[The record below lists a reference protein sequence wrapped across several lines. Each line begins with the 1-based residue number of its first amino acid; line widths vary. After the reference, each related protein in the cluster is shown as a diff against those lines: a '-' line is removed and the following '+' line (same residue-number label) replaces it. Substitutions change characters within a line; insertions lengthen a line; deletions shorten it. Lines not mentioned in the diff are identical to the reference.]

1 MQQREIRTLVSNSTV
16 ELKRDLNKK
25 PQNET
30 AHKTY
35 KVLNI
40 SRGGL
45 CFECSTEEFELNEVI
60 KLDLIIDK
68 HSIHKASGRV
78 CYCNSCSDDKPA
90 AYGLSFLDKFIDT
103 DILRGN
109 SH

>member
-1 MQQREIRTLVSNSTV
+1 MQQREIRALVNNSSVQLARSSGIPTQK
-16 ELKRDLNKK
+16 E
-25 PQNET
+25 
-30 AHKTY
+30 Y

-45 CFECSTEEFELNEVI
+45 CFESETEDFLLNEVI
-60 KLDLIIDK
+60 KINLIIDK
-68 HSIHKASGRV
+68 HSIHKANGRV
-78 CYCNSCSDDKPA
+78 CYCNNCSEKNAA

-109 SH
+109 IS

>member
-1 MQQREIRTLVSNSTV
+1 MQKREIRTLVNNSCVQLERASNKQTKH
-16 ELKRDLNKK
+16 E
-25 PQNET
+25 
-30 AHKTY
+30 Y

-45 CFECSTEEFELNEVI
+45 CFESKTEEFQLNEVI

-78 CYCNSCSDDKPA
+78 CYCNNECDSS

-103 DILRGN
+103 DILR
-109 SH
+109 SSLT

>member
-1 MQQREIRTLVSNSTV
+1 MQKREIRTLVHNSCV
-16 ELKRDLNKK
+16 HLERASSK
-25 PQNET
+25 QAINE
-30 AHKTY
+30 Y

-45 CFECSTEEFELNEVI
+45 CFESKTEEFQLNEVI

-68 HSIHKASGRV
+68 HSIHKANGRV
-78 CYCNSCSDDKPA
+78 CYCNNESDSS

-103 DILRGN
+103 DLLRSN
-109 SH
+109 LT

>member
-1 MQQREIRTLVSNSTV
+1 MQKREIRTLVNNSSVHLERTSDKQIQT
-16 ELKRDLNKK
+16 E
-25 PQNET
+25 
-30 AHKTY
+30 Y

-45 CFECSTEEFELNEVI
+45 CFESKTEEFQLNEVI

-68 HSIHKASGRV
+68 HSIHKANGRV
-78 CYCNSCSDDKPA
+78 CYCNNEDSAS

-103 DILRGN
+103 DILRSN
-109 SH
+109 LT